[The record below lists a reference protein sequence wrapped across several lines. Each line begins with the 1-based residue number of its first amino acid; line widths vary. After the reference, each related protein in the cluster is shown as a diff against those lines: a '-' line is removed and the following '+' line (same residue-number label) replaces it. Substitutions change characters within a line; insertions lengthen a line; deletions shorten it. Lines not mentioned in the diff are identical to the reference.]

1 MSLEQPLRHPC
12 SIGMLTNIGSL
23 PDHSRIWIFPAD
35 RKLDAAESHELLTI
49 IDTYLGDWQ
58 AHKVPVQAARD
69 LRYDQFLIIAAN
81 PDVTAPSG
89 CSIDD
94 MTRAIKALSA
104 KFGVDFF
111 NPMKVFYKEG
121 EEIRVMSRNEFKE
134 VATPETTVFN
144 NSITSLG
151 ELRDGK
157 WELAAAES
165 WHAALLPAMA

>member
-1 MSLEQPLRHPC
+1 
-12 SIGMLTNIGSL
+12 MLTTIGNL

-35 RKLDAAESHELLTI
+35 RKLSAAEAHELLTI
-49 IDTYLGDWQ
+49 IDTYLADWQ
-58 AHKVPVQAARD
+58 AHKAPVQAARD

-111 NPMKVFYKEG
+111 N
-121 EEIRVMSRNEFKE
+121 
-134 VATPETTVFN
+134 A
-144 NSITSLG
+144 
-151 ELRDGK
+151 
-157 WELAAAES
+157 
-165 WHAALLPAMA
+165 